1 MDKKCLQKIVDSLD
15 ENGIFNVLIEQEQP
29 TIVSKKHTEP
39 ILEDIDG
46 ILEIV
51 GYKEI
56 PYYEKAVKLI
66 TIVNEFINY
75 NDDTW

>member
-15 ENGIFNVLIEQEQP
+15 ENGIFKVLIEQEYP
-29 TIVSKKHTEP
+29 TIVSKKHAKP
-39 ILEDIDG
+39 ILEVING
-46 ILEIV
+46 SLEIV

-56 PYYEKAVKLI
+56 PYYEKVVESI
-66 TIVNEFINY
+66 TIVNTFTNH